1 MVSIKSSLEEF
12 QASQEKNMYQRKL
25 EQLEKEDL
33 QKTVAALRIERD
45 RLQRENFEL
54 TEKLDKMR
62 QFFDHAFKS
71 TPQFWFMI
79 NK

>member
-1 MVSIKSSLEEF
+1 
-12 QASQEKNMYQRKL
+12 MYQRKL

-71 TPQFWFMI
+71 TPQF
-79 NK
+79 